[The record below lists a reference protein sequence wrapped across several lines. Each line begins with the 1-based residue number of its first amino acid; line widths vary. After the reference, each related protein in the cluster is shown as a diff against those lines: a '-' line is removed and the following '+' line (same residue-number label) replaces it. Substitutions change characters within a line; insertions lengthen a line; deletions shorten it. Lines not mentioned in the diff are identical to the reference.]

1 MLCSSLINL
10 IYIRCTASLAS
21 RDFLK
26 NPKLEE
32 RYFRA
37 RVYVV
42 AFLVVCSIVVLGA
55 RLFHLQIV
63 SNEHYTT
70 LSQDNRVRVVP
81 IPPTRGLIYDRNFK
95 LMADNKS
102 SYQIEITPVQVDDIQ
117 KVVGQLGEYIEL
129 EEHHLRK
136 FFDDVKRKQSFE
148 SIPLKLNLN
157 ENEVAKFSVN
167 RHRFPGVE
175 ITARA
180 NRFYPFAG
188 RNTHALGYVG
198 RINAE
203 EVKKV
208 DKQKYSG
215 TTHIGKLGVEKYYE
229 ELLHGEVGY
238 QHIEIN
244 AQGRKLRVLEKVPS
258 TPGADLVLSIDSRLQ
273 KVAQD
278 SLGDRNGSVVAMD
291 PATGEVL
298 VFVSTPTFDP
308 NHFVNGISSKQYSLL
323 RDDNDRPLFNRALK
337 GQYPP
342 GSTIKPM
349 MALAGLH
356 YGDTWAGE
364 TMYAGPHYILPG
376 HKRKYRDWKKGG
388 HGKVDMYKAITQSCD
403 VYFYTLA
410 TKMGITKIS
419 DFLVQFNLGSR
430 TELDTVGEA
439 KGLMPS
445 VQWKKAVYGQPWY
458 PGETVITGIGQGYM
472 LMTPLQLAVST
483 SALAMRGQG
492 VRPRFLRATRRQGQV
507 EELASA
513 MAMPTVNVE
522 SDLYWD
528 QVISAMV
535 DVAHKPNGTAFKIG
549 KDAKYKIAGKT
560 GTAQVFGLD
569 EDEEYEAEN
578 LAKKLHDHG
587 LFVAFA
593 PADDPKIAIAVI
605 VENGGGGSKSAAP
618 VARKV
623 MDYFLLSK
631 EELAEIYGTEEKPL
645 LSKPTTALND
655 TQNDTQESAFVSAAT
670 H

>member
-1 MLCSSLINL
+1 
-10 IYIRCTASLAS
+10 LAS

-32 RYFRA
+32 RYFRV
-37 RVYVV
+37 RVYWV
-42 AFLVVCSIVVLGA
+42 AFLVCCCIFVLGA

-63 SNEHYTT
+63 SNEHYAT
-70 LSQDNRVRVVP
+70 LSQENRVRVVP
-81 IPPTRGLIYDRNFK
+81 IPPTRGLIFDRK
-95 LMADNKS
+95 LRLMADNKS
-102 SYQIEITPVQVDDIQ
+102 SYQIEVTPVQVDDVQ
-117 KVVGQLGEYIEL
+117 QVVQELEEYIEL
-129 EEHHLRK
+129 EEHHLKK
-136 FFDDVKRKQSFE
+136 FFEDVKRKQSFE

-157 ENEVAKFSVN
+157 EHEVAKFSVN

-198 RINAE
+198 RINAQ
-203 EVKKV
+203 EVNKV

-215 TTHIGKLGVEKYYE
+215 TTHIGKLGIEKYYE
-229 ELLHGEVGY
+229 ELLHGDVGY

-244 AQGRKLRVLEKVPS
+244 AQGRKLRVLEKVPP

-273 KVAQD
+273 KIAED
-278 SLGDRNGSVVAMD
+278 SLGERNGSVVAMD
-291 PATGEVL
+291 PVTGEVL

-308 NHFVNGISSKQYSLL
+308 NLFVNGISSKKYSLL
-323 RDDNDRPLFNRALK
+323 RDDDDRPLFNRALK

-356 YGDTWAGE
+356 HRATWAGE
-364 TMYAGPHYILPG
+364 TMYAGPYYKLPG

-410 TKMGITKIS
+410 VELGITKIS
-419 DFLVQFNLGSR
+419 DFMNQFNLGSR
-430 TELDTVGEA
+430 TELDTWGEA

-445 VQWKKAVYGQPWY
+445 VQWKKAVHGQPWY

-472 LMTPLQLAVST
+472 LATPLQLAAAT
-483 SALAMRGQG
+483 GALAMRGQG
-492 VRPRFLRATRRQGQV
+492 VRPRFLRAVRKPGHI
-507 EELASA
+507 EELAVA
-513 MAMPTVNVE
+513 TAMPVVSVE

-528 QVISAMV
+528 QVISAMI
-535 DVAHKPNGTAFKIG
+535 DVAHKPNGTAYKIG

-560 GTAQVFGLD
+560 GTAQVFGLE
-569 EDEEYEAEN
+569 EDEEYEEENVAE
-578 LAKKLHDHG
+578 KLRDHG
-587 LFVAFA
+587 LFIAFA
-593 PADDPKIAIAVI
+593 PAEDPKIAIAVI

-618 VARKV
+618 VARVV
-623 MDYFLLSK
+623 MDHYLLSK
-631 EELAEIYGTEEKPL
+631 EELVEIYGSGDMPQH
-645 LSKPTTALND
+645 SKYST
-655 TQNDTQESAFVSAAT
+655 ESANTLAVNNQAPQQVT

>member
-1 MLCSSLINL
+1 M
-10 IYIRCTASLAS
+10 AS

-42 AFLVVCSIVVLGA
+42 AFLVICSIFVLGA

-63 SNEHYTT
+63 SNEHYAT
-70 LSQDNRVRVVP
+70 LSQENRVRIVP
-81 IPPTRGLIYDRNFK
+81 IAPTRGLIFDRNLK
-95 LMADNKS
+95 LLADNKS
-102 SYQIEITPVQVDDIQ
+102 SYQIEITPVQVDGLEQ
-117 KVVGQLGEYIEL
+117 VVTQLSEYIEL

-136 FFDDVKRKQSFE
+136 FYEDVKRKQSFE

-175 ITARA
+175 IKARA
-180 NRFYPFAG
+180 NRYYPFSG
-188 RNTHALGYVG
+188 MSTHALGYVG
-198 RINAE
+198 RINAQE
-203 EVKKV
+203 AKNV
-208 DKQKYSG
+208 DKQDYRG
-215 TTHIGKLGVEKYYE
+215 TTHIGKVGVEKYYE
-229 ELLHGEVGY
+229 DILHGEVGY

-244 AQGRKLRVLEKVPS
+244 AQGRKLRVLEKVPP
-258 TPGADLVLSIDSRLQ
+258 TAGTDLVLSIDARLQ
-273 KVAQD
+273 KIAQE
-278 SLGDRNGSVVAMD
+278 SLGERNGSVVAMD
-291 PATGEVL
+291 PVTGEVL

-308 NHFVNGISSKQYSLL
+308 NLFVNGISTKQYSLL
-323 RDDNDRPLFNRALK
+323 RDDDDRPLFNRALR

-349 MALAGLH
+349 MALAGLNH
-356 YGDTWAGE
+356 GAVTASE
-364 TMYAGPHYILPG
+364 TMYAGPFYILPG
-376 HKRKYRDWKKGG
+376 HKRKYRDWKKSG
-388 HGKVDMYKAITQSCD
+388 HGKVDMYKSIIQSCD

-410 TKMGITKIS
+410 TELGITKIS
-419 DFLVQFNLGSR
+419 NFLSQFNLGSR
-430 TELDTVGEA
+430 TELDTWGEA

-472 LMTPLQLAVST
+472 LATPLQLAVAT

-492 VRPRFLRATRRQGQV
+492 VRPRFLHSTRGQDKTQ
-507 EELASA
+507 ELASIT
-513 MAMPTVNVE
+513 AMPSIDVNN
-522 SDLYWD
+522 DLYWD

-535 DVAHKPNGTAFKIG
+535 DVAHKPNGTAFRIG

-560 GTAQVFGLD
+560 GTAQVFGLA
-569 EDEEYEAEN
+569 EDEEYEEENVAE
-578 LAKKLHDHG
+578 KLRDHG
-587 LFVAFA
+587 LFIAFA

-618 VARKV
+618 VARVV
-623 MDYFLLSK
+623 MDHYLLSK
-631 EELAEIYGTEEKPL
+631 EELVATYLTKD
-645 LSKPTTALND
+645 KALQDKNN
-655 TQNDTQESAFVSAAT
+655 TSAANT
-670 H
+670 VVN